1 MSNVIALGCV
11 VGLLVGL
18 YHSFTSPPAG
28 GHQTGTLNTYT
39 TIFEGDVQAD
49 IKVCKGD
56 PPFVDAILYDSGSE
70 VELLEVTDV
79 LLGEY
84 VFYYDGQVYTVVVE
98 EGYGDV

>member
-1 MSNVIALGCV
+1 MSETRVIYVEADEVDLMQAYLDSV
-11 VGLLVGL
+11 V
-18 YHSFTSPPAG
+18 TD

>member
-1 MSNVIALGCV
+1 M
-11 VGLLVGL
+11 
-18 YHSFTSPPAG
+18 
-28 GHQTGTLNTYT
+28 QTYLDSVASDDEIGTLNTYT
-39 TIFEGDVQAD
+39 TIFEGNVQAD

-56 PPFVDAILYDSGSE
+56 PPFVDAVLYDSGSE

-84 VFYYDGQVYTVVVE
+84 VFYYDGQVYTVMVE